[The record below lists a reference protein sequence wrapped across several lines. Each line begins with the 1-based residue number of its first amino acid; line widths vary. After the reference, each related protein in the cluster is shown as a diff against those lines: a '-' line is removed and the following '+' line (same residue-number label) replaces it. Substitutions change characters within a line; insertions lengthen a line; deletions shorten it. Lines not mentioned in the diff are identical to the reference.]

1 MRFRPASGSVGPTSS
16 SRLALALSSLALAP
30 ITVLPPP
37 VYANL
42 PTGAQVV
49 HGNVAITQA
58 GGAMNIQQASRN
70 AIVNWQ
76 SFNIGAGNR
85 VQINQ
90 GGANAA
96 MLARVVGGDA
106 SQLLGSLKA
115 DGKLFLINQRG
126 VIVGEGA
133 TIDTAGFMAST
144 LDVSDAEFLAG
155 GAMTFKGDSDAGI
168 VNLGKITASEG
179 NVMLF
184 AHTVKNA
191 GEISAPKGTAA
202 LAAGTEMFLA
212 SPDDASVIVKVNL
225 PRAKEAA
232 VGVENSG
239 TIVAAQAEL
248 KAAGGSIYNLAINQT
263 GMVRAGGVERRN
275 GRVILT
281 AAGGTVG
288 VSGTV
293 TATNADGSGGEVLIG
308 GDYRGE
314 NKDVPNA
321 ARTVVTKDAVID
333 VSATAAN
340 GDGGRAIVWADESTR
355 FLGTLAARGG
365 ANAGD
370 GGFAEV
376 SGKRFLDF
384 NPRGAADLSARN
396 GEAGTL
402 LLDPAALTI
411 SAAADSG
418 TATSGTDPFVFGVE
432 TEPAVLDVA
441 TLEAQLATSHVTIE
455 TSELLGDV
463 SFDVPVAW
471 SSANTLRVNSFN
483 DILINADLTAENG
496 ALELYPAQAA
506 MLQTQE
512 QDGPSDFIPRAI
524 LDANATLTVNR
535 LTYGTNDAPLPAG
548 WTGEGRGVSA
558 SFDGNLN
565 VGTLEIDLANGGT
578 GVGVFGSNNT
588 IGAVRTIGT
597 GNLGYFFV
605 ENHHGDL
612 RLLLDSPT
620 SSAAAIVAITPG
632 TLTIEAGSKLAF
644 DDATDVILASTGAG
658 FINLAGGDVF
668 GSNARFLIYAADS
681 TATSKGGLVGSS
693 VFEHVFDLDDDFSG
707 DTQSRFLFANESG
720 LPMLTY
726 TADSL
731 SRLYGAANPTF
742 TATVTGLLGA
752 DLLTDVVTG
761 LPVFS
766 TTALQSSGVGSYAID
781 VARGTLSSEVY
792 DFAFASGTL
801 TIERAPLTITA
812 DDASR
817 RLNRENPDFTA
828 TYTGLVNDEPES
840 VVSGLEFSTTADL
853 SSPAGDYEI
862 TVSGATAANYEIT
875 FVEGTLTVAGV
886 ATLNITADDVTRL
899 YGTTNPAFTATITG
913 FEDDDNASIVSGL
926 EFATNAT
933 QRSGV
938 GTYTITPF
946 GATAAGYEIDYTG
959 GTLTIER
966 APLTITAST
975 VNRVYG
981 DENPTFTANF
991 SGLVNDDTSAVV
1003 SGLAFE
1009 TSATKRSN
1017 VGSYGLNVSGG
1028 TADNYAITHAPGAVN
1043 VTPATLVV
1051 KADDLTRVYGDPN
1064 PTPTISVTGLK
1075 NDDRLEDVVF
1085 IASGPTHFAT
1095 ETSGIGAYGIILQG
1109 FGSSSNYNAT
1119 VQSGSMT
1126 ITQRPLTIVADN
1138 KTKVYGDPNPEFTAT
1153 YRGLASFDSPAAIPN
1168 VRFSTQATQ
1177 SSGVSTFGILVTSD
1191 LSQNY
1196 KIGYEFG
1203 QLQIT
1208 PAELV
1213 ITGLTDLSRVY
1224 GRADPALPT
1233 VGAVGLKNSDT
1244 LAMVGLEFA
1253 VPAPTVD
1260 AGDHK
1265 YSVTARNSNYTLLG
1279 NEANFI
1285 VEPAPLTLQVKP
1297 IVRLY
1302 GDSNPANVSMNVTGL
1317 AFGQTAEQVLR
1328 IDNPTNEKSDVG
1340 TYNLFPELLTQNYVL
1355 NDISGNTV
1363 RINPR
1368 YLTIDVDNH
1377 ARYYGDATPEFTYV
1391 LGGDGLPSFESASA
1405 VFADVRTA
1413 VPIDERTDVGW
1424 YRIDPIF
1431 TNNANYL
1438 VSWSPGYLAIM
1449 PRPIEVTVH
1458 NGVSFGNNN
1467 VPVEFDADALGLNL
1481 ILFDPNGSG
1490 GLGYTADVKGLPSFA
1505 TMDDVLP
1512 NLYYEL
1518 RSENV
1523 PQGIGEAV
1531 DLASITFPARPSR
1544 TPPQPTT
1551 EPPPD
1556 SLPGTIVEF
1565 KPGQIVVPDT
1575 AAPVTYS
1582 EVIVLNGTLTL
1593 GPTLILP
1600 NVPTKDTT
1608 KDRFADVTRYII
1620 PRAYQ
1625 ANNYVVTKVTNG
1637 VLTMKADPV
1646 IKAETLERE
1655 AAAAKRKEDRDK
1667 FYMNRTAAPG
1677 EILLTQHGAY
1687 GLTAD
1692 LMPSL
1697 RSAIGF
1703 FLNQE
1708 IVNGLSDEAG
1718 ALAVAING
1726 GLQVKSWDDLPE
1738 DKIMAFLADIHTN
1751 PEKQALVMPAL
1762 MQYTMNVAMKAPGQ
1776 RDAQEQKLMA
1786 HIMPA
1791 LDEARGSFIDAA
1803 KDARDS
1809 WAKTEGAARG
1819 ATLAA
1824 LFDGKVPYDD
1834 FVAKAVGDTMGEAMQ
1849 RFETKAEEFDARNAK
1864 AVAEGVGAVAG
1875 GAGAGAIVGMTMGL
1889 EKVVTSVFPF
1899 AKATVMRTLQKA
1911 GEKVAAEAVSKGI
1924 AKIGSSAAGGAGTIV
1939 SLAVTILITE
1949 SIAVA
1954 ENEEARK
1961 NFDALLNSGKDP
1973 IDPNAMMK
1981 SDQGKAIMLLGLSKL
1996 FLGGD
2001 TSGQKL
2007 STNFDLN

>member
-1 MRFRPASGSVGPTSS
+1 MRFRPASGCASPTS
-16 SRLALALSSLALAP
+16 SRLALVLCSFALAP
-30 ITVLPPP
+30 IAVLPPH

-49 HGNVAITQA
+49 HGNVNITQA

-76 SFNIGAGNR
+76 SFNIGAGNS

-90 GGANAA
+90 GGVNAA

-133 TIDTAGFMAST
+133 TIDTAGFLAST
-144 LDVSDAEFLAG
+144 LDVSDADFLAG
-155 GAMTFKGDSDAGI
+155 GAMTFRGDSDAGI

-184 AHTVKNA
+184 AHTVKNV
-191 GEISAPKGTAA
+191 GEISAAKGTAA

-212 SPDDASVIVKVNL
+212 SPDDATVVVKVNL
-225 PRAKEAA
+225 PGATSEVKA
-232 VGVENSG
+232 GVENSG
-239 TIVAAQAEL
+239 TIEAAQAEL
-248 KAAGGSIYNLAINQT
+248 KAAGGSIYDLAVNQS
-263 GMVRAGGVERRN
+263 GVVRATGVERKN

-281 AAGGTVG
+281 AGGGTVG

-293 TATNADGSGGEVLIG
+293 TATNANGSGGEVLIG

-314 NKDVPNA
+314 NVNVPNA
-321 ARTVVTKDAVID
+321 TQTVVTKDAVID
-333 VSATAAN
+333 VSANAAN

-384 NPRGAADLSARN
+384 NPRAAVDLSSRN
-396 GEAGTL
+396 GEAGML

-411 SAAADSG
+411 SAASSSG
-418 TATSGTDPFVFGVE
+418 TTTSGTDPFVFGAESELAVLNVE
-432 TEPAVLDVA
+432 TLQD
-441 TLEAQLATSHVTIE
+441 QLASSHVTIE
-455 TSELLGDV
+455 TSDQLGWI
-463 SFDVPVAW
+463 SFDAPVSW
-471 SSANTLRVNSFN
+471 SSGNTLRVNSLS
-483 DILINADLTAENG
+483 DIQINAHITAANG
-496 ALELYPAQAA
+496 ALELYSGKGIRNLSQG
-506 MLQTQE
+506 QG
-512 QDGPSDFIPRAI
+512 GPSQWSGRTE
-524 LDANATLTVNR
+524 LDADATITVER
-535 LTYGTNDAPLPAG
+535 LRVGANPAAPPSG
-548 WTGEGRGVSA
+548 WDVEYASSSA
-558 SFDGNLN
+558 SLNGNLD
-565 VGTLEIDLANGGT
+565 VGTLELDLSTGG
-578 GVGVFGSNNT
+578 VAVYADGSDNA
-588 IGAVRTIGT
+588 IGAVRTIGSGDLT
-597 GNLGYFFV
+597 GLFV
-605 ENHHGDL
+605 EDHHGG
-612 RLLLDSPT
+612 LDVMLDAAA
-620 SSAAAIVAITPG
+620 SSAPRVTLITSD
-632 TLTIEAGSKLAF
+632 TLTLEAGTSLSF
-644 DDATDVILASTGAG
+644 EQPTDVVLASREAG
-658 FINLAGGDVF
+658 FINLAGANPF
-668 GSNARFLIYAADS
+668 GENARFLIYADS
-681 TATSKGGLVGSS
+681 TATSKGGLVGSN
-693 VFEHVFDLDDDFSG
+693 VFEHAFDFADDFSG
-707 DTQSRFLFANESG
+707 DTQNRFLFANESG
-720 LPMLTY
+720 LPRLTY
-726 TADSL
+726 TADDL
-731 SRLYGAANPTF
+731 SRRYGAADPIF

-752 DLLTDVVTG
+752 DVLTDVVTG

-766 TTALQSSGVGSYAID
+766 TTALQSSGVGTYAIN
-781 VARGTLSSEVY
+781 VARGTLASEVY
-792 DFAFASGTL
+792 DFAFGSGTL

-812 DDASR
+812 NDASR
-817 RLNRENPDFTA
+817 RLNRSNPTFSASFDGF
-828 TYTGLVNDEPES
+828 VNGDTS
-840 VVSGLEFSTTADL
+840 AVVSGLQFNTPADA
-853 SSPAGDYEI
+853 SSPVGSYAI
-862 TVSGATAANYEIT
+862 TPFGAAAANYVIT
-875 FVEGTLTVAGV
+875 FGPGTLNVAGV
-886 ATLNITADDVTRL
+886 ATLNIRADDVARL
-899 YGTTNPAFTATITG
+899 YGAANPMFTATMTG
-913 FEDDDNASIVSGL
+913 FEDGDDASMVSGL
-926 EFATNAT
+926 EFATTAT

-946 GATAAGYEIDYTG
+946 GATAAGYEIDYVAG
-959 GTLTIER
+959 LLTIER
-966 APLTITAST
+966 APLTIAAPT
-975 VNRVYG
+975 VSRGYG

-1003 SGLAFE
+1003 SGLTFE
-1009 TSATKRSN
+1009 TAATKRSN

-1051 KADDLTRVYGDPN
+1051 KADDMTRVYGDPN
-1064 PTPTISVTGLK
+1064 PTPTMSVTGLK

-1109 FGSSSNYNAT
+1109 FGSSANYNAT
-1119 VQSGSMT
+1119 VQSGSLT

-1153 YRGLASFDSPAAIPN
+1153 FRGLASFDAPSVIPN

-1177 SSGVSTFGILVTSD
+1177 GSGVSTFGILVTSD

-1213 ITGLTDLSRVY
+1213 ITGLKDLSRVY
-1224 GRADPALPT
+1224 GRANPALPT

-1244 LAMVGLEFA
+1244 LSMVGLEFA
-1253 VPAPTVD
+1253 LPAPTAD

-1265 YSVTARNSNYTLLG
+1265 YSVTARNTNYTLLG
-1279 NEANFI
+1279 NQANFI
-1285 VEPAPLTLQVKP
+1285 IQPAPLTVQVTP
-1297 IVRLY
+1297 LVRRY
-1302 GDSNPANVSMNVTGL
+1302 GDANPVSVGLNVSGL

-1328 IDNPTNEKSDVG
+1328 IDNPTTEKSDVG
-1340 TYNLFPELLTQNYVL
+1340 TYNLFPTLLTGNYVIGDL
-1355 NDISGNTV
+1355 SGNTV

-1368 YLTIDVDNH
+1368 FLTVDVDNH

-1391 LGGDGLPSFESASA
+1391 LGGDGLPSFEDASSVLA
-1405 VFADVRTA
+1405 SVQTA
-1413 VPIDERTDVGW
+1413 VPIYPETNVGW
-1424 YRIDPIF
+1424 YRIDPVF
-1431 TNNANYL
+1431 TNNPNYV

-1449 PRPIEVTVH
+1449 PRPIEITVH

-1467 VPVEFDADALGLNL
+1467 VPEDFDAEALGLNL

-1490 GLGYTADVKGLPSFA
+1490 GLGYTADVEGLPSFA

-1544 TPPQPTT
+1544 TPPQPTS

-1556 SLPGTIVEF
+1556 SLPVTVIEF
-1565 KPGQIVVPDT
+1565 TPGQIVVPET
-1575 AAPVTYS
+1575 ASPVLFS
-1582 EVIVLNGTLTL
+1582 EIIIQNGSIQL
-1593 GPTLILP
+1593 GPVLSLP
-1600 NVPTKDTT
+1600 GVPKKDTT

-1655 AAAAKRKEDRDK
+1655 AAAAKRKEDWDK

-1677 EILLTQHGAY
+1677 EILLVQRGAY

-1697 RSAIGF
+1697 RAAVGF

-1708 IVNGLSDEAG
+1708 IVNGLSDETG

-1726 GLQVKSWDDLPE
+1726 GLQVKSWDDLPN

-1762 MQYTMNVAMKAPGQ
+1762 MQYTMNVAMKDPSQ
-1776 RDAQEQKLMA
+1776 RDVQEQKLMA
-1786 HIMPA
+1786 HIGPA
-1791 LDEARGSFIDAA
+1791 LGEARGSFIDAA
-1803 KDARDS
+1803 KNAQDS
-1809 WAKTEGAARG
+1809 WVKTEGAARG
-1819 ATLAA
+1819 ATLAS

-1834 FVAKAVGDTMGEAMQ
+1834 FVAQAVGDTMGEAMQ
-1849 RFETKAEEFDARNAK
+1849 SFEKKAEEFDANA
-1864 AVAEGVGAVAG
+1864 AIGGVGAVVS
-1875 GAGAGAIVGMTMGL
+1875 GAGAGALVGLTMGL
-1889 EKVVTSVFPF
+1889 EKVVTGVFPF
-1899 AKATVMRTLQKA
+1899 AKHAVMRSLQKA
-1911 GEKVAAEAVSKGI
+1911 GEKATAHAVSKGL
-1924 AKIGSSAAGGAGTIV
+1924 AKVGGSAAGGAGTIV

-1961 NFDALLNSGKDP
+1961 NFDALLNSKKDP
-1973 IDPNAMMK
+1973 IDPHAMMK

-2001 TSGQKL
+2001 TSGQQL
-2007 STNFDLN
+2007 STNFDL